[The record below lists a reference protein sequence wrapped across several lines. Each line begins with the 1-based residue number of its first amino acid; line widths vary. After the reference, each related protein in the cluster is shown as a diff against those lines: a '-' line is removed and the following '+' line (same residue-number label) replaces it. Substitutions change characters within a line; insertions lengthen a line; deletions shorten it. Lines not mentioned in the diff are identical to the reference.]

1 MKSLGPMLAILF
13 VCVHNSDS
21 TAPTKEIGK
30 KIVEHY
36 SSLPDSKKK
45 PGGDCYVVAYE
56 RINKVVKAECGKSLP
71 DLKAFKAFD
80 RLWASKI
87 DPKTS
92 WKKLDEKFRG
102 KGAAGAM
109 SSMGMGD
116 LVAKKEIL
124 EGKLKPG
131 AVLQTWKKNS
141 DYTNVKNG
149 DKPESIGHSFIF
161 LKYVKDS
168 SGKITGMKIADQGT
182 SWAEPK
188 TLNIAEFEYWVG
200 ANLKCP

>member
-1 MKSLGPMLAILF
+1 MKFLVPMLGMLVF
-13 VCVHNSDS
+13 CVLTSDS
-21 TAPTKEIGK
+21 MAQSKGIGK

-45 PGGDCYVVAYE
+45 PGGDCYAVAYE
-56 RINKVVKAECGKSLP
+56 RVNSVVKAECGKSLP
-71 DLKAFKAFD
+71 DLKAFKKFD
-80 RLWASKI
+80 RLWGSKI

-92 WKKLDEKFRG
+92 WKKIDEKFRG

-109 SSMGMGD
+109 ASLGMGD
-116 LVAKKEIL
+116 LVTKKEIL

-131 AVLQTWKKNS
+131 AVLQTWKKKS

-161 LKYVKDS
+161 LKYVKDA
-168 SGKITGMKIADQGT
+168 SGKITGCLLYT
-182 SWAEPK
+182 SPSPRDA
-188 TLNIAEFEYWVG
+188 TLSRMPSSA
-200 ANLKCP
+200 